1 MKYILFDLKRAFEK
15 KSLIILCVISPVI
28 VMLLFGSIVAP
39 LLFTAKITK
48 FNVAIVNDD
57 KSEEV
62 NVFIDQLVN
71 SKALK
76 DLVVSYPA
84 QSVEDG
90 YEMLEKNEVLVLVHI
105 PKGLMSSIK
114 SNTKTNIELYSI
126 KGHYL
131 ESELIKMTLESSLST
146 VAKGQNLLEYS
157 TKFISAKNI
166 SNEKLNLFTSEMTD
180 DAIHEFMNRREVLS
194 QAGTLSPIGA
204 YIPIEYYTGVIFA
217 FFAALAMLPIS
228 AMTSEDMLK
237 NVLKRGFLYDGRYL
251 GYYFGRL
258 ISGAALICLILL
270 LVYPSYAL
278 NSILNN
284 ALKVEFTSNVAALFL
299 SVLLTSLCF
308 SAMAVAVSSIF
319 SKGSM
324 SLWILFYIVLF
335 MAVLSGAVI
344 PADNMPGFADKI
356 SGWMPFRSA
365 MRSMINALFIFD
377 VSQYLQEIIKLIIW
391 NIVFIASGLLFIRKR
406 AMK

>member
-1 MKYILFDLKRAFEK
+1 MKYILFDLKRTFEK
-15 KSLIILCVISPVI
+15 KSLIFVCIISPII

-57 KSEEV
+57 KSKEV
-62 NVFIDQLVN
+62 NTFIDQLVN

-90 YEMLEKNEVLVLVHI
+90 YEMLEKNEVIVLVHI
-105 PKGLMSSIK
+105 PKELMSSIK
-114 SNTKTNIELYSI
+114 TNTKANIELYSI

-131 ESELIKMTLESSLST
+131 ETELIKMTLESSLST

-157 TKFISAKNI
+157 TKFISDKNV
-166 SNEKLNLFTSEMTD
+166 SDEKIKLFTDEITD
-180 DAIHEFMNRREVLS
+180 NAIREFMNRRQVLS
-194 QAGTLSPIGA
+194 QTGTLSPIGA
-204 YIPIEYYTGVIFA
+204 YIPIEYYTGIIFT

-228 AMTSEDMLK
+228 ATTSEDMRK
-237 NVLKRGFLYDGRYL
+237 NVLKRGFLYDRRYL

-270 LVYPSYAL
+270 LVYPSYVI
-278 NSILNN
+278 NSILNT
-284 ALKVEFTSNVAALFL
+284 ALKVEFASNAAALFL
-299 SVLLTSLCF
+299 SVLLSSFCF
-308 SAMAVAVSSIF
+308 SAMAVTVSSIF

-324 SLWILFYIVLF
+324 SVWILFYIILI

-344 PADNMPGFADKI
+344 PPDNMPEFASKI
-356 SGWMPFRSA
+356 SGWMPFRST

-377 VSQYLQEIIKLIIW
+377 SGQYLQEIIKLIIF
-391 NIVFIASGLLFIRKR
+391 NILFIASGLLLIRKR

>member
-1 MKYILFDLKRAFEK
+1 MKYILFDLKRTFEK
-15 KSLIILCVISPVI
+15 KSLIIICVISPVI

-57 KSEEV
+57 KSKEV
-62 NVFIDQLVN
+62 NTFIDQLVN

-84 QSVEDG
+84 QSIEDG
-90 YEMLEKNEVLVLVHI
+90 YEMLEKNEVLVLIHI
-105 PKGLMSSIK
+105 PEGLMSSIK
-114 SNTKTNIELYSI
+114 TNKKTNIELYSI

-157 TKFISAKNI
+157 IKFISDKSI
-166 SNEKLNLFTSEMTD
+166 SLEKIKQFTDEITD
-180 DAIHEFMNRREVLS
+180 KAIREFMNRREVLS

-204 YIPIEYYTGVIFA
+204 YIPIEYYTGIIFT

-228 AMTSEDMLK
+228 AMTAEDMRK
-237 NVLKRGFLYDGRYL
+237 NVLKRGFLYDRRYL

-258 ISGAALICLILL
+258 ISGTALICLILL
-270 LVYPSYAL
+270 LVYPSYLL
-278 NSILNN
+278 NSILNT
-284 ALKVEFTSNVAALFL
+284 ALKVEFTSNAAALFL
-299 SVLLTSLCF
+299 SVLLSALCF
-308 SAMAVAVSSIF
+308 SAMAVTVSSIF
-319 SKGSM
+319 SKGNM
-324 SLWILFYIVLF
+324 SIWILFYIILF

-344 PADNMPGFADKI
+344 PTDSMPEFASKI
-356 SGWMPFRSA
+356 SGWMPFRAA

-377 VSQYLQEIIKLIIW
+377 VSQYFQEVIKLIIW

>member
-1 MKYILFDLKRAFEK
+1 MKYILFDLKRTFEK
-15 KSLIILCVISPVI
+15 KSLIFVCIISPII

-57 KSEEV
+57 KSKEV
-62 NVFIDQLVN
+62 NTFIDQLVN

-90 YEMLEKNEVLVLVHI
+90 YEMLEKNEVIVLVHI
-105 PKGLMSSIK
+105 PKELMSSIK
-114 SNTKTNIELYSI
+114 TNTKANIELYSI

-131 ESELIKMTLESSLST
+131 ETELIKMTLESSLST

-157 TKFISAKNI
+157 TKFISDKNV
-166 SNEKLNLFTSEMTD
+166 SDEKIKLFTDEITD
-180 DAIHEFMNRREVLS
+180 NAIREFMNRRQVLS
-194 QAGTLSPIGA
+194 QTGTLSPIGA
-204 YIPIEYYTGVIFA
+204 YIPIEYYTGIIFT

-228 AMTSEDMLK
+228 ATTSEDMRK
-237 NVLKRGFLYDGRYL
+237 NVLKRGFLYDRRYL

-270 LVYPSYAL
+270 LVYPSYVI
-278 NSILNN
+278 NSILNT
-284 ALKVEFTSNVAALFL
+284 ALKVEFASNAAALFL
-299 SVLLTSLCF
+299 SVLLSSFCF
-308 SAMAVAVSSIF
+308 SAMAVTVSSIF

-324 SLWILFYIVLF
+324 SVWILFYIILI

-344 PADNMPGFADKI
+344 PPDNMP
-356 SGWMPFRSA
+356 
-365 MRSMINALFIFD
+365 
-377 VSQYLQEIIKLIIW
+377 
-391 NIVFIASGLLFIRKR
+391 
-406 AMK
+406 